1 MKPTP
6 SLCHEAFVSEMPSL
20 GLELF
25 IYLMALQNQL
35 TLKEGKPSVLHPR
48 GQHPQPGALEGQP
61 YFSRSAGQSGKRTE
75 AWRMALGKGGCSLQ
89 IVSDPGHMGYFQT
102 NRGVTIWMTSEK
114 LLYSS

>member
-1 MKPTP
+1 
-6 SLCHEAFVSEMPSL
+6 MPSL

-35 TLKEGKPSVLHPR
+35 TLKEGKPSILHPR
-48 GQHPQPGALEGQP
+48 EQHPQPGPTLLLQVCRTVRQEDRGLEDG
-61 YFSRSAGQSGKRTE
+61 
-75 AWRMALGKGGCSLQ
+75 LGKGGCSLQ
-89 IVSDPGHMGYFQT
+89 IGSDPGYMGYFQA